1 MTAALASVRPSAAAL
16 GNDAK
21 SAATAGQDHAG
32 AFWDRQDQAL
42 RDKYRARRELAAI
55 TSLSRVKKC
64 GRVSTNEGG
73 EVSLHHTPG
82 PEGEPGTAGFGGLAT
97 CGSVWACPVCSAKI
111 SARRSKDLEQL
122 INWNADRGGTVALLT
137 LTMRHHRGHSLRELR
152 RALSAAW
159 RHLTQSRGW
168 KRWKTDLDM
177 DYVRG
182 VEGTHTDLNG
192 WHLHIHALL
201 IFPTDVSAEIPAL
214 TCEVYTRWAAGLAKK
229 GMSATAE
236 HGIDVRVGNGA
247 VEKMGKYISKLA
259 FETAGGRWKRGKRGS
274 RTPFQILA
282 DAIDTGNERD
292 VALWQEWE
300 QGSHGMQQLVWSN
313 GLKQRCGVTEVK
325 DEEIAEEDGGG
336 ELAGVLP
343 ARSWKKIYPV
353 AEDLI
358 IATRHGGVPAARA
371 WLDARGLAFEFEAD
385 TTERA
390 VQLDPGDAPFAW
402 LKAALAAEDP
412 EQRRERR
419 RSYYRPATAL

>member
-1 MTAALASVRPSAAAL
+1 
-16 GNDAK
+16 
-21 SAATAGQDHAG
+21 
-32 AFWDRQDQAL
+32 
-42 RDKYRARRELAAI
+42 
-55 TSLSRVKKC
+55 
-64 GRVSTNEGG
+64 
-73 EVSLHHTPG
+73 
-82 PEGEPGTAGFGGLAT
+82 
-97 CGSVWACPVCSAKI
+97 
-111 SARRSKDLEQL
+111 
-122 INWNADRGGTVALLT
+122 
-137 LTMRHHRGHSLRELR
+137 
-152 RALSAAW
+152 
-159 RHLTQSRGW
+159 
-168 KRWKTDLDM
+168 
-177 DYVRG
+177 
-182 VEGTHTDLNG
+182 
-192 WHLHIHALL
+192 
-201 IFPTDVSAEIPAL
+201 
-214 TCEVYTRWAAGLAKK
+214 
-229 GMSATAE
+229 MSATAE

-402 LKAALAAEDP
+402 LKAALSGRRPRTAPGTAP
-412 EQRRERR
+412 ELLPARYGALR
-419 RSYYRPATAL
+419 ATARTARTARTYASSDDLRPGAWSGWAPPADPS

>member
-1 MTAALASVRPSAAAL
+1 
-16 GNDAK
+16 
-21 SAATAGQDHAG
+21 
-32 AFWDRQDQAL
+32 
-42 RDKYRARRELAAI
+42 
-55 TSLSRVKKC
+55 
-64 GRVSTNEGG
+64 
-73 EVSLHHTPG
+73 
-82 PEGEPGTAGFGGLAT
+82 
-97 CGSVWACPVCSAKI
+97 
-111 SARRSKDLEQL
+111 
-122 INWNADRGGTVALLT
+122 
-137 LTMRHHRGHSLRELR
+137 
-152 RALSAAW
+152 
-159 RHLTQSRGW
+159 
-168 KRWKTDLDM
+168 M

-313 GLKQRCGVTEVK
+313 GLQAALRGHRGQGTRRSPKKTEV
-325 DEEIAEEDGGG
+325 ESWQESSR
-336 ELAGVLP
+336 P
-343 ARSWKKIYPV
+343 RSWKKIYPV

-371 WLDARGLAFEFEAD
+371 WLDARG
-385 TTERA
+385 
-390 VQLDPGDAPFAW
+390 PG
-402 LKAALAAEDP
+402 L
-412 EQRRERR
+412 RVRG
-419 RSYYRPATAL
+419 

>member
-1 MTAALASVRPSAAAL
+1 M
-16 GNDAK
+16 
-21 SAATAGQDHAG
+21 
-32 AFWDRQDQAL
+32 
-42 RDKYRARRELAAI
+42 
-55 TSLSRVKKC
+55 
-64 GRVSTNEGG
+64 
-73 EVSLHHTPG
+73 
-82 PEGEPGTAGFGGLAT
+82 
-97 CGSVWACPVCSAKI
+97 
-111 SARRSKDLEQL
+111 
-122 INWNADRGGTVALLT
+122 
-137 LTMRHHRGHSLRELR
+137 
-152 RALSAAW
+152 
-159 RHLTQSRGW
+159 
-168 KRWKTDLDM
+168 
-177 DYVRG
+177 
-182 VEGTHTDLNG
+182 EGTHTDLNG

-214 TCEVYTRWAAGLAKK
+214 TCEVYTRWPRAGEE

-313 GLKQRCGVTEVK
+313 ASSSAAGHRVK